1 MTNDKQQLLM
11 LPPSS
16 YNFSGDQVLH
26 IPLSDRWR
34 IYYRLQELMIPCSC
48 HVDGSLRV
56 QVDSLQTAILVRST
70 LMQFL
75 GSRQELVDWLE
86 HCWHYTPES

>member
-1 MTNDKQQLLM
+1 M

-16 YNFSGDQVLH
+16 SNFLGDRVLQ

-48 HVDGSLRV
+48 PADGSLRV
-56 QVDSLQTAILVRST
+56 QVNSLQAEMLVRST
-70 LMQFL
+70 VMQFL
-75 GSRQELVDWLE
+75 ASRQELVDWLE
-86 HCWHYTPES
+86 RCWHDTAES